1 MTTKEKIQEILDKSM
16 CGKVDMEE
24 CIHDICHIILLDET
38 LSDKDKM
45 VLFAESLLN
54 LEGYSG
60 CPLSDECGYIS
71 SYVEDLE

>member
-1 MTTKEKIQEILDKSM
+1 MTTKEKIQTILNKSTE
-16 CGKVDMEE
+16 GSVDMEQY
-24 CIHDICHIILLDET
+24 IHDICHIILLDEA

-60 CPLSDECGYIS
+60 CPLSDECGYIA
-71 SYVEDLE
+71 SYVKDLE

>member
-1 MTTKEKIQEILDKSM
+1 MTTKEKIQQILDKSM
-16 CGKVDMEE
+16 CGKVDMKEY
-24 CIHDICHIILLDET
+24 IHDICHIILLDET

-60 CPLSDECGYIS
+60 CTLSNECGYIS

>member
-1 MTTKEKIQEILDKSM
+1 MTTKEKIQTILNKSTE
-16 CGKVDMEE
+16 GSVDMEQY
-24 CIHDICHIILLDET
+24 IHDICHIVLLDEA

-60 CPLSDECGYIS
+60 CPLSDECGYIA